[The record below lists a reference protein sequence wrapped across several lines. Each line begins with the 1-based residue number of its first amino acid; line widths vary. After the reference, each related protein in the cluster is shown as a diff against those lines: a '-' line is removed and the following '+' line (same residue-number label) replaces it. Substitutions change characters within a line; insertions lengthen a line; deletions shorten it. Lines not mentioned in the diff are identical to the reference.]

1 MFSEVRLRRFLETA
15 GHCRPTDLIHRFIAQ
30 IRSFAGDAPQSGDIT
45 ALALVFRGGSAMASV
60 ESPSRR

>member
-30 IRSFAGDAPQSGDIT
+30 IRSFAGDAPQSDDIT
-45 ALALVFRGGSAMASV
+45 ALALVFRGAPPWRPG